1 MPESKPGRVLLG
13 FLISN
18 LRIDVMRKSYK
29 FMSLS
34 NDQPNYLLLMFS
46 SFTLNILKLDIK
58 GIKKIVFL
66 KKNVFLF

>member
-29 FMSLS
+29 SMSLS